1 MSILD
6 QQNINPTL
14 VSSPFY
20 NLAVKN
26 SAYGTQIKMTLTT
39 DYFHTNYLPKT
50 SRLLE
55 RLLPEVLETK
65 CFNDMNLPF
74 NEEVKNTEIGH
85 LFEHIL
91 LEYLCQVK
99 IGDGYQRASFKGLTN
114 WNWKKD
120 PRGTFHI
127 TIETKPK
134 DIIYLQ
140 YALEKSIELLN
151 RILER
156 N

>member
-1 MSILD
+1 MSILN
-6 QQNINPTL
+6 QKNINPSFL
-14 VSSPFY
+14 ASPFY

-26 SAYGTQIKMTLTT
+26 STSGTQIKMSLSTN
-39 DYFHTNYLPKT
+39 YFHTNYLPKT
-50 SRLLE
+50 SGLLE
-55 RLLPEVLETK
+55 KLLPEVLETK

-91 LEYLCQVK
+91 LEYMCQMK
-99 IGDGYQRASFKGLTN
+99 IRDGHQKATFKGLTN
-114 WNWKKD
+114 WNWKRD

-127 TIETKPK
+127 TIGTKPA
-134 DIIYLQ
+134 DIIYFEF
-140 YALEKSIELLN
+140 ALEKSIELLN
-151 RILER
+151 KILAR